1 MTTAGGSGDAAAG
14 RVLVIKLGALGDFVQ
29 ALGPMQAIRRHHP
42 AARLTLLTTPPFEAL
57 GRRCGWFDDV
67 WTARRSRRP
76 GDWLA
81 LRRRLIGGRFD
92 MVYDLQ
98 TSDRSSFIWH
108 LMWPHRPP
116 MSGIARGCS
125 HPHDNP
131 DRDRM
136 HTIDRQRDQLA
147 RAGIAEVP
155 PPDLGWMAG
164 DLSGLDLPET
174 VLADGFA
181 LLVPG
186 GAAHRPDKR
195 WPAARYAE
203 LAERLAGAGVA
214 PLLIGTAADAEATG
228 AIARACPAAIDL
240 TGRTDVV
247 MLAALARRAALAVGN
262 DTGPMHL
269 CARAGCPCLVLYGA
283 ASDPALCGQRGA
295 AVEIMRVDRL
305 DRLDVDAVARAAAG
319 MQAET
324 DR

>member
-1 MTTAGGSGDAAAG
+1 MGGAAVT

-67 WTARRSRRP
+67 WTTRRSRRP

-98 TSDRSSFIWH
+98 TSDRSSFMWH
-108 LMWPHRPP
+108 LMWPCRPP

-131 DRDRM
+131 ARDRM

-164 DLSGLDLPET
+164 DLSGLDLPE
-174 VLADGFA
+174 AAPGGGYA

-195 WPAARYAE
+195 WPVARYAD
-203 LAERLAGAGVA
+203 LAGRLAGQGMT
-214 PLLIGTAADAEATG
+214 PLLIGTAADAEATD

-240 TGRTDVV
+240 TGRTDVLT
-247 MLAALARRAALAVGN
+247 LAALARRAALAVGN

-269 CARAGCPCLVLYGA
+269 CALAGCPCLVLYGA

-295 AVEIMRVDRL
+295 AVKIMRVDRL
-305 DRLDVDAVARAAAG
+305 DDLDIDVVAHAAADLRAG
-319 MQAET
+319 VE
-324 DR
+324 R